1 MKMPKV
7 CRGCF
12 KEWEEGEKRCP
23 HCGWEP
29 GGACETIWGWTA
41 GDVFEKRYLLGM
53 AYCATEDAV
62 TWRIYDNLLKISC
75 FVLCT
80 ADESAESLRGRRE
93 QIRRACHHREASVK
107 LLAIKTI
114 GGKRVLVYSMEELP
128 DGAEVLGEVFREGV
142 CREEAPACMTES
154 PEPESRKEQALLNG
168 TVLDGRYRILDCIG
182 VGGFGM
188 IYLCEELLMGR
199 LTAVKEYFPSE
210 WAEREQ
216 PYVAVKQSRMVEAYR
231 FGLQSFY
238 KEARILAKFIHTPHI
253 VTAYDVL
260 EANDTAYLVME
271 YIPGI
276 SIGREMR
283 AREYQPYKPGEM
295 ADIILPVAEALEAL
309 HSSGILHSDISP
321 ANVMRGEEGEI
332 FLIDLGAASDMLDA
346 QPSFSAAF
354 LKPDYAAPEQY
365 RTAREGIPRDE
376 GPWTD
381 VYALGATM
389 YYLLT
394 GRKPMDAAS
403 RLGAKN
409 PTVVLPGRFR
419 LKYGG
424 KWGKLINHAMAL
436 EIQERIKGAAELK
449 EEIRKLL

>member
-29 GGACETIWGWTA
+29 GGVCETIWGWTA

-75 FVLCT
+75 FVLRT
-80 ADESAESLRGRRE
+80 ADESAESLRGRGE
-93 QIRRACHHREASVK
+93 QIRRACHRREASVK

-128 DGAEVLGEVFREGV
+128 DGAEVLGEAFREGV

-154 PEPESRKEQALLNG
+154 PEPESRKEQALRNG

-346 QPSFSAAF
+346 QPFFSAAF